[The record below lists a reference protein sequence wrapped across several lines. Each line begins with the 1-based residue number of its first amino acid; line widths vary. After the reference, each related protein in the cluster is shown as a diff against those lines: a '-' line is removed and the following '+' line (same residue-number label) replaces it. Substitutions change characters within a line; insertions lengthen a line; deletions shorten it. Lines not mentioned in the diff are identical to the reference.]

1 MLMGF
6 KSCSKHVDNNGDMN
20 EQFNKYIGFMQ
31 GAEKLTWSY
40 GAVFTAINWRNK
52 LYQFII
58 IMKFWTKEGLNR

>member
-52 LYQFII
+52 TLSI
-58 IMKFWTKEGLNR
+58 L

>member
-31 GAEKLTWSY
+31 GEKIDLELWSCIY
-40 GAVFTAINWRNK
+40 SN
-52 LYQFII
+52 
-58 IMKFWTKEGLNR
+58 